1 MNIILPYI
9 CSSKH
14 MTMNNLFSGTLKHYN
29 LLQHPFYLAWNDGKL
44 TSEQLALYAGEY
56 GSFIKLIS
64 QGWEKAGEQRIAAEE
79 TEHFELWQ
87 NFAGSIGSKPIAANL
102 PSVKQLVGTTEDHY
116 SSYAGTLGA
125 LYAFEAQQPGTA
137 SSKLEGLRKNY
148 NHLQA
153 DETYFKVHENDLAEP
168 ALLEEKIGM
177 LNEHDKAIAQS
188 ACASTC
194 KALWDALTGIMEV
207 QMN

>member
-1 MNIILPYI
+1 
-9 CSSKH
+9 
-14 MTMNNLFSGTLKHYN
+14 MNNTFADTLEQYN
-29 LLQHPFYLAWNDGKL
+29 LLEHPFYLAWNEGKL
-44 TSEQLALYAGEY
+44 TREQLALYAGEY

-64 QGWEKAGEQRIAAEE
+64 QGWQLVGEHQIAAEE
-79 TEHFELWQ
+79 IEHFALWQ
-87 NFAGSIGSKPIAANL
+87 NFAGSIHAKTIAANL
-102 PSVKQLVGTTEDHY
+102 PLVKQLVSTTDSHY
-116 SSYAGTLGA
+116 TTYAGALGA

-168 ALLEEKIGM
+168 ALLEEKISM
-177 LNEHDKAIAQS
+177 LNEHGKAIAQS

-194 KALWDALTGIMEV
+194 KALWDALTDIMEV